1 MGQFYPMPPSR
12 CIPCHAAS
20 LVLSS
25 MLRITLMSAGRGK
38 RNQVRKVLVG
48 IILATLPCY
57 CIGLLIVNLVD
68 SGGGVTRPT
77 ATASLAATAPV
88 LTLTASETPTLLP
101 TFTYLFTPTG
111 TASPTVTATQK
122 ANSPTPSVTP
132 TFTAP
137 PTAPPPP
144 PSDTPSPTP
153 APTETTLPT
162 PYP

>member
-1 MGQFYPMPPSR
+1 
-12 CIPCHAAS
+12 
-20 LVLSS
+20 
-25 MLRITLMSAGRGK
+25 MSAGRGK

-68 SGGGVTRPT
+68 SGGGESRPT
-77 ATASLAATAPV
+77 ATASLAASAPV
-88 LTLTASETPTLLP
+88 ITLPATDTPTLLP
-101 TFTYLFTPTG
+101 TFTYIFTPTG
-111 TASPTVTATQK
+111 TASPTATATVK
-122 ANSPTPSVTP
+122 ATSPTPSATP
-132 TFTAP
+132 TFTAT

-144 PSDTPSPTP
+144 PSDTPSSTP